1 MSIKVNAGLG
11 KECLAPLCLEAHLAL
26 MGRRNFVPLLYGLG
40 SVGLL
45 APVLYL
51 RLQHTLDP

>member
-1 MSIKVNAGLG
+1 MSVKVSAGLG
-11 KECLAPLCLEAHLAL
+11 KECLALLHLETHLAL
-26 MGRRNFVPLLYGLG
+26 MGKRNFVPLLYGLG